1 MAVKILKIVKSTSE
15 CLAVEDTR
23 DTTLQLNNPKIKVS
37 MVSDKSYIG
46 IHELILIL
54 ETELP
59 PPDRDPISEPAPR
72 DHTVKCR
79 ITRNRKGMRGKK

>member
-23 DTTLQLNNPKIKVS
+23 DTTLQLNNPKIKVC
-37 MVSDKSYIG
+37 MI
-46 IHELILIL
+46 IHTYSTYELILIL